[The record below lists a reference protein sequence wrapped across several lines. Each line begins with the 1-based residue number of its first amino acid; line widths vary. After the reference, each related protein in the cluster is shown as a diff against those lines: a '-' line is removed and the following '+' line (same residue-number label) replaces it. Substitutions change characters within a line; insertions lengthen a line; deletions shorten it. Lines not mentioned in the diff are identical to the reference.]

1 MIKQSDI
8 AAELYKRRQARKSLQ
23 DYISYVNK
31 SFVHSSFSTAVCK
44 ALDKFIS
51 DCLAGIRPV
60 LILQAPPQH
69 GKQMADETLVL
80 TTHGWKT
87 HGELIIGDHVFAP
100 DGSTTK
106 VIAISEKTNSRAKV
120 ELTDGSVFYC
130 HERHEWNVYS
140 RDLKREITIETV
152 KMLELGCRTQRT
164 HPLYSEIIGK
174 RDSRFYYNLPSI
186 KPISGTP
193 QKLIVSPYT
202 LGAWLGDGTRIA
214 PRISGDIKDVK
225 IIEGIV
231 LDGYEIMSQWVH
243 NKTGVVTTS
252 FKGLWKDLKAIGVT
266 SMAGK
271 WVDKHIPEQYMVAP
285 IEDRLELLAGLI
297 DTDGYIYQKNGRVC
311 FTTAEKTLCD
321 SFAQLLST
329 FGWRATIVK
338 ESPKLS
344 SSGIQGIK
352 DYYVISFNPDINI
365 PCRLDRKTTTILSKQ
380 RRISIKSIT
389 VGDWGKSGN
398 CIQVDRSDGLYLV
411 GNNLIPTH
419 NSEMVS
425 RHLPAY
431 LLGKFPDWRI
441 AAASYSST
449 LADSMSLD
457 VRRNLVSPEHLILFP
472 LPEEKRKYSINR
484 NGEFTSPYGKGAYI
498 GDGVGGGFTGKP
510 ADIFIIDD
518 PIKNAQ
524 EALSPT
530 VKEGHWNWYQSTCK
544 TRMSKNSGQII
555 MATSWA
561 EDDLSARIIDLHRG
575 DPRLTVLKFSAIN
588 DPGEVG
594 YNPDLPLGP
603 LVPELHPLEQLLEL
617 KAESSDYWWS
627 AMYQQSPKSLGG
639 NIFKE
644 SSIKYYLP
652 KDLPTKFDKVIA
664 SWDCTFK
671 DTDGTDFV
679 VGQVWGKKGADSY
692 LLDQIRARLSFTDT
706 VLNVILLR
714 DRWKATR
721 EILIEDKANGPAV
734 IDVLKK
740 RVPGIIPIEP
750 DGSKIARAHA
760 ITSFWEAGN
769 IYLPHPDI
777 APWIKEFVSELT
789 AFPAGAHDDQV
800 DAMTQ
805 AIRRLY
811 PTFSGLNI
819 SQAAINK
826 MLCRG

>member
-31 SFVHSSFSTAVCK
+31 SFVHSRFSTAVCQ
-44 ALDKFIS
+44 ALDKFIV
-51 DCLAGIRPV
+51 DCQNGFRPV
-60 LILQAPPQH
+60 LILQAPPQ
-69 GKQMADETLVL
+69 M
-80 TTHGWKT
+80 
-87 HGELIIGDHVFAP
+87 
-100 DGSTTK
+100 
-106 VIAISEKTNSRAKV
+106 
-120 ELTDGSVFYC
+120 
-130 HERHEWNVYS
+130 
-140 RDLKREITIETV
+140 
-152 KMLELGCRTQRT
+152 
-164 HPLYSEIIGK
+164 
-174 RDSRFYYNLPSI
+174 
-186 KPISGTP
+186 
-193 QKLIVSPYT
+193 
-202 LGAWLGDGTRIA
+202 
-214 PRISGDIKDVK
+214 
-225 IIEGIV
+225 
-231 LDGYEIMSQWVH
+231 
-243 NKTGVVTTS
+243 
-252 FKGLWKDLKAIGVT
+252 
-266 SMAGK
+266 
-271 WVDKHIPEQYMVAP
+271 
-285 IEDRLELLAGLI
+285 
-297 DTDGYIYQKNGRVC
+297 
-311 FTTAEKTLCD
+311 
-321 SFAQLLST
+321 
-329 FGWRATIVK
+329 
-338 ESPKLS
+338 
-344 SSGIQGIK
+344 
-352 DYYVISFNPDINI
+352 
-365 PCRLDRKTTTILSKQ
+365 
-380 RRISIKSIT
+380 
-389 VGDWGKSGN
+389 GKS
-398 CIQVDRSDGLYLV
+398 
-411 GNNLIPTH
+411 
-419 NSEMVS
+419 EMAS
-425 RHLPAY
+425 RQLPAY

-457 VRRNLVSPEHLILFP
+457 VRRNLVSPEHLALFP
-472 LPEEKRKYSINR
+472 EPEEKRKYSINR
-484 NGEFTSPYGKGAYI
+484 NGEFSSPNGKGGYI
-498 GDGVGGGFTGKP
+498 GDGVGGGFTGRA

-544 TRMSKNSGQII
+544 TRMSANSGQII

-575 DPRLTVLKFSAIN
+575 DPRLTVLKFPAIN

-627 AMYQQSPKSLGG
+627 AMFQQSPKSLGG

-706 VLNVILLR
+706 VLSVILLR

-760 ITSFWEAGN
+760 VTSFWEAGN

-777 APWIKEFVSELT
+777 APWVKEFISELT
-789 AFPAGAHDDQV
+789 AFPAGAHDDQCFV
-800 DAMTQ
+800 GDTMISTPDGDKPIRDMVVGDSVITPFGIGRVIDCGPNRIKNVINKNGLTGTASHKIFTQNGFKPLDALTQADSCDILSLRRLIRWRILKLLNSMESSTDSWEGRDGIILASQRQMREGSVLRASMSQFGNFIMEGQLRKALKFIISMVILSTTTLKTYAKYRVKNIVRLSREHTILNILPKYDHSLSHGINPKRAEHGTENMQKPKRKMLFVPAYGAVKNLLQRIKMRVTVLLCVGTKPEGQKDSIMLPGNANNAGQNMTQFCQLTRLVSKSSVLKSAQIETVYNLKVESDGVYYANGILVSNCDAMTQ
-805 AIRRLY
+805 ALRRLY